1 MKNLVILFLFST
13 LGVVFTMCS
22 KKTDNPTDPGVD
34 IGLTITKATYSGWA
48 DSYELSNGQV
58 KVVVVPAIG
67 RIMYFGLKNGKNIL
81 YNDAAY
87 AGKTLPAGQP
97 YKENGSVTWAN
108 FGGDKVWP
116 TQQDKFP
123 VINGYGW
130 PPDHWFDG
138 GAHQAEEIPGG
149 VKITSMVSEF
159 CGARCIREI
168 TLSDSSA
175 ELRISQTIRRE
186 KRARNNSAEPIEFTL
201 WNVTQIRSPL
211 AAIFNLN
218 PASSLTDG
226 IYFFSND
233 ARSSYAKQGSLGVF
247 TPSSSASQKAGA
259 DSDNW
264 LGAIV
269 DNIVIGEFFRRQTGV
284 HPDGDL
290 SAEVYTSPQYT
301 ELELLSPLTKLSIGQ
316 EIHHDIVWRLHALP
330 AEARTKDE
338 KIQAAAAWLNS
349 YTQ

>member
-22 KKTDNPTDPGVD
+22 KKADNPVD
-34 IGLTITKATYSGWA
+34 SGADVGLTVTKTTYSGWT

-67 RIMYFGLKNGKNIL
+67 RIMYYGLKNGKNML

-97 YKENGSVTWAN
+97 YKENGSITWAN

-116 TQQDKFP
+116 TEQSKFP
-123 VINGYGW
+123 LINGYSW

-138 GAHQAEEIPGG
+138 GAQQVEEIVGG
-149 VKITSMVSEF
+149 VKITSMVSDF

-168 TLSDSSA
+168 TLSDSTT
-175 ELRISQTIRRE
+175 ELSIRQTIRRE
-186 KRARNNSAEPIEFTL
+186 KHARNNSAEPIEFTI

-211 AAIFNLN
+211 AAILNLN
-218 PASSLTDG
+218 PAGTLNEG

-233 ARSSYAKQGSLGVF
+233 ARSSYARQGSSGVF
-247 TPSSSASQKAGA
+247 TPSATASVKVGA
-259 DSDNW
+259 DSDYW

-269 DNIVIGEFFRRQTGV
+269 DNIVIGEFFRRQSGT

-301 ELELLSPLTKLSIGQ
+301 ELELLSPLTKLTIGQ
-316 EIHHDIVWRLHALP
+316 EIHHDIVWRLHVLP
-330 AEARTKDE
+330 TEARTKDE
-338 KIQAAAAWLNS
+338 KIQAAADWLNS
-349 YTQ
+349 FVK